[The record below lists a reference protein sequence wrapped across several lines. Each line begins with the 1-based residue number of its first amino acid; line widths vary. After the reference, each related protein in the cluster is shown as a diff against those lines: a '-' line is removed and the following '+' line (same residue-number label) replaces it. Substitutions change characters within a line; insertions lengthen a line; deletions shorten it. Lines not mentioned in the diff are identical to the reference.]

1 VAEADLLEEQR
12 RAIFEAL
19 QRQGM
24 FYDSPDAQNLQ
35 RRIMQQ
41 VDGTDQ
47 PFTNEVRQNMLADNS
62 DGAASGYQ
70 RNQEQINRAMANAG
84 LVGSGLQ
91 ASALMGAQMQQGMAA
106 RQGRRE
112 VNTRAQ
118 LENYSARERAQTT
131 AMNYLAQQEQAKR
144 QVMNSEVEQRG
155 RMHATGDAANV
166 AAVTGGNPGPAAP
179 QPQPVQ
185 PALSAPTPARPQQYG
200 TSNIRVMMNYRPAD
214 PSNPLDVRANPF
226 GHAKVDDYNRQVQ
239 QQDRDRAYLSQLQA
253 DWDSRYGGR

>member
-1 VAEADLLEEQR
+1 MAVDLLEEQR
-12 RAIFEAL
+12 KAIFDAL
-19 QRQGM
+19 QRQGV
-24 FYDSPDAQNLQ
+24 FYDGADAQALQ
-35 RRIMQQ
+35 RSIMNQ
-41 VDGTDQ
+41 VSGQDQ
-47 PFTNEVRQNMLADNS
+47 PFTDQVRQNMLADNS
-62 DGAASGYQ
+62 DASASGYQ

-144 QVMNSEVEQRG
+144 QVMNSEVEQRS
-155 RMHATGDAANV
+155 RMHATGDAENV
-166 AAVTGGNPGPAAP
+166 AAVTGGQGPAAP

-200 TSNIRVMMNYRPAD
+200 LSNVTLLQKRQQLQM
-214 PSNPLDVRANPF
+214 PF
-226 GHAKVDDYNRQVQ
+226 GVAGGGGFQNVQTQAAYDPQEVSKQ
-239 QQDRDRAYLSQLQA
+239 QQDRAYLSQLQA
-253 DWDSRYGGR
+253 DWDRRYGK